1 MKFNVKIKVP
11 TEIDLAPGDRVVIQT
26 PTGEVMGR
34 IYKILI
40 TNDHPKGY
48 VLVDNYGS
56 YYSLTTYGKTWWK
69 V

>member
-11 TEIDLAPGDRVVIQT
+11 TEVDLVPGDRVVIQT
-26 PTGEVMGR
+26 PTGEVMTR
-34 IYKILI
+34 IYKISV
-40 TNDHPKGY
+40 TTDHPKGY
-48 VLVDNYGS
+48 VVVDHGGF